1 MAVEAKVKLRKND
14 VVKVISGREKG
25 KTGRILRI
33 DREKMRAV
41 VEGLNMV
48 KKAVKQRKQNEKG
61 GITSVEAPLS
71 VSKLMIVCKKC
82 GPDAHRLQD
91 GRRDARSGSAAR
103 AEASCEQGERRGA
116 EGRRRRQRRAE
127 GAKSAAEKPVK
138 PARAEQAGAEKGQ
151 KAEKAEKAEK
161 SQKAAK
167 AAEGAKGGGRRA
179 PTGRQEGRRRRRGGA
194 EGESQTGRRSPRLQA
209 APEEALP
216 GDGREGPEGRVRLQL
231 AHAGA
236 PALRRSS

>member
-61 GITSVEAPLS
+61 GITSIEAPLS

-82 GPDAHRLQD
+82 GPTRIGYKVD
-91 GRRDARSGSAAR
+91 GETKKRVCRTCG
-103 AEASCEQGERRGA
+103 GE
-116 EGRRRRQRRAE
+116 
-127 GAKSAAEKPVK
+127 
-138 PARAEQAGAEKGQ
+138 
-151 KAEKAEKAEK
+151 
-161 SQKAAK
+161 
-167 AAEGAKGGGRRA
+167 
-179 PTGRQEGRRRRRGGA
+179 
-194 EGESQTGRRSPRLQA
+194 L
-209 APEEALP
+209 
-216 GDGREGPEGRVRLQL
+216 
-231 AHAGA
+231 
-236 PALRRSS
+236 